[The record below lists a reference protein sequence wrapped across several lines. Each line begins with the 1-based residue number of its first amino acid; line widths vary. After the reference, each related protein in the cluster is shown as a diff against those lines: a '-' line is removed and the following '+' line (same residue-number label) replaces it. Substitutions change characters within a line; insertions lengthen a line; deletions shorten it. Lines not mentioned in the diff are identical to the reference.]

1 MSIFKDLEHIE
12 SSFTTCKQHKTGISD
27 AFLALLKVLTRQE
40 NFKIKEEGKRCICRT
55 NAAQDRKLNETNT
68 CILIIVTHLKFI
80 LH

>member
-40 NFKIKEEGKRCICRT
+40 NCKKKSEENGVYVGLMQHKT
-55 NAAQDRKLNETNT
+55 EN
-68 CILIIVTHLKFI
+68 
-80 LH
+80 